1 MTGVSMAKMEDF
13 EAKDIMS
20 EKVPYA
26 RPNDT
31 VSDAIGLMRKHNMEE
46 VPVVQ
51 DDHVVGVISDTTFI
65 EKRSLPFSTKLKHI
79 VHRGPEVKENDSIVE
94 VSEMLLS
101 SDYRGVPVISNSGD
115 YVGFLT
121 RKNII
126 EVIPSLEELK
136 KTRVKEFMTPSPA
149 TIKEKENISKARAMM
164 KRYDVRVLP
173 VVDNYGKLRGM
184 IGIQDILEEIARP
197 VTREEKGDKTGER
210 DSPYREIE
218 IQSIMSEPPITTQPN
233 SYIYDAAAKMNE
245 HQISTLVATD
255 GDEIKGILTQY
266 DLIEMLT
273 SFREEE
279 QVYVQITGL
288 EERPEVYNQMYNLI
302 QSYLK
307 KINKVL
313 KPLVLNVHVV
323 THQKEGN
330 QAKYSV
336 RLRLST
342 DFGMFYAKKFDW
354 NMMSALDEALE
365 SLRKRIYQDK
375 EKRVDSRKHPKYQKI
390 ISEER

>member
-1 MTGVSMAKMEDF
+1 MAKMEDF

>member
-233 SYIYDAAAKMNE
+233 SYIYNAAAKMNE

-288 EERPEVYNQMYNLI
+288 EDRPEVYNQMYNLI

>member
-323 THQKEGN
+323 THHKEGN